1 MSESFYQM
9 DSGKWIDRRGFV
21 KAFVG
26 SGILLATSSLWLGC
40 GEKKNP
46 ETKIALSNL
55 FSDEQLK
62 EILTIA
68 LSKGGDFAEIYL
80 EHRLR
85 TDILLEEDKLK
96 QVAYGIIQGAGL
108 RVNSGEKTG
117 YAYSDDFELNKLKE
131 IAKVASFI
139 AESGRPENPV
149 SLTEKEV
156 HPNFTLTSPFPFS
169 GEEKKIE
176 LMKRANQGARDYD
189 KRIHEV
195 KVEYYDEVK
204 NIMIV
209 NSEGLKTKDTQ
220 YIVRLAVYPLAVD
233 GTKRFEG
240 YATGGGRIN
249 ASYFDKV
256 LPENIGKE
264 GARQALDMLYAD
276 ESPAGNLPVVVGNGW
291 GGVLVHEAFGHS
303 LEGDGIRKN
312 TSLMAGLL
320 GKKVASDVVTILDD
334 ATIPYGRGSFNVD
347 DEGTP
352 GQKKVLVE
360 NGILKMYLY
369 DKLNARLMNTQ
380 STGNGRRESYRFY
393 PIPRMTNI
401 FINKGEI
408 APEDIIK
415 SVKKG
420 VYAKKMGG
428 GSVDSASGNFNFL
441 VREAYS
447 IEDGKI
453 TKPVK
458 GAVLIGNGP
467 EAMKKIELVGT
478 NLAVDP
484 TTGTCGK
491 DGQGVY
497 AGVGQPTVKFSEITL
512 GGTKVKPTVT

>member
-1 MSESFYQM
+1 
-9 DSGKWIDRRGFV
+9 
-21 KAFVG
+21 
-26 SGILLATSSLWLGC
+26 
-40 GEKKNP
+40 
-46 ETKIALSNL
+46 
-55 FSDEQLK
+55 
-62 EILTIA
+62 
-68 LSKGGDFAEIYL
+68 
-80 EHRLR
+80 
-85 TDILLEEDKLK
+85 
-96 QVAYGIIQGAGL
+96 
-108 RVNSGEKTG
+108 
-117 YAYSDDFELNKLKE
+117 
-131 IAKVASFI
+131 
-139 AESGRPENPV
+139 
-149 SLTEKEV
+149 
-156 HPNFTLTSPFPFS
+156 
-169 GEEKKIE
+169 
-176 LMKRANQGARDYD
+176 
-189 KRIHEV
+189 
-195 KVEYYDEVK
+195 
-204 NIMIV
+204 
-209 NSEGLKTKDTQ
+209 
-220 YIVRLAVYPLAVD
+220 
-233 GTKRFEG
+233 
-240 YATGGGRIN
+240 
-249 ASYFDKV
+249 
-256 LPENIGKE
+256 
-264 GARQALDMLYAD
+264 
-276 ESPAGNLPVVVGNGW
+276 
-291 GGVLVHEAFGHS
+291 VHEAFGHS

-491 DGQGVY
+491 DGQSVY
-497 AGVGQPTVKFSEITL
+497 AGLGQPTVKFSEITI
-512 GGTKVKPTVT
+512 GGTKVRATVT